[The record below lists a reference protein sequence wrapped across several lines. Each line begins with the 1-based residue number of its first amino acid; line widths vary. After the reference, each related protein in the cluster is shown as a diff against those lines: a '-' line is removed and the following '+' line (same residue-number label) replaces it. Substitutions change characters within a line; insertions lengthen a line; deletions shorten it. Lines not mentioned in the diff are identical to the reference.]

1 MMGDLA
7 ERALIIPLRSF
18 FAVVGFAVVGF
29 ALMGFAVVAIA
40 FARSEERPD
49 GSDARLLGGE
59 AA

>member
-18 FAVVGFAVVGF
+18 FALMAI
-29 ALMGFAVVAIA
+29 ALVAIV

-49 GSDARLLGGE
+49 GSDERLLGGE

>member
-1 MMGDLA
+1 MADLA

-18 FAVVGFAVVGF
+18 FA
-29 ALMGFAVVAIA
+29 LMNFAVVAIA

-49 GSDARLLGGE
+49 GSDERLLAGE

>member
-1 MMGDLA
+1 MADLA

-29 ALMGFAVVAIA
+29 AVVAIA

-49 GSDARLLGGE
+49 GSDARLLAGE
-59 AA
+59 AG

>member
-1 MMGDLA
+1 MADLA

-18 FAVVGFAVVGF
+18 FALMGF
-29 ALMGFAVVAIA
+29 ALMGFAVMGFALVAIA

-49 GSDARLLGGE
+49 GSDERLLAGE

>member
-1 MMGDLA
+1 MADLA

-18 FAVVGFAVVGF
+18 FAVVDF
-29 ALMGFAVVAIA
+29 ALVGIA

-49 GSDARLLGGE
+49 GSDERLLAGE

>member
-1 MMGDLA
+1 MADLV

-18 FAVVGFAVVGF
+18 
-29 ALMGFAVVAIA
+29 FAVVAIA

-49 GSDARLLGGE
+49 GSDERLLAGE